1 MYFAQFTKIEIETFL
16 VANGDITNWY
26 CLQID
31 ILRSP
36 HWVNFIAQVFNL
48 LGK

>member
-31 ILRSP
+31 MYIE
-36 HWVNFIAQVFNL
+36 IAP
-48 LGK
+48 LG